1 MLPIP
6 NHNYVRKA
14 TNKHFK
20 HIFIFEAVSAEF
32 INITFVKQ
40 YFLYATRLRKFGSFE
55 YLINNF
61 VKKQFN
67 NKLE

>member
-20 HIFIFEAVSAEF
+20 HFLIFEAVSSEF

-40 YFLYATRLRKFGSFE
+40 FFLYATRLMKIRKF
-55 YLINNF
+55 
-61 VKKQFN
+61 
-67 NKLE
+67 